1 MSKECLPIDTRQRC
15 SEMQNPDK
23 ESDAK
28 QYNQAH
34 KKAKG
39 IDPCNLVTLRE
50 REMTAG
56 QVPVL
61 SLYCKKEKIV
71 QCLAQ
76 VSGQTRNDW
85 AVVVVALHVR

>member
-1 MSKECLPIDTRQRC
+1 MISKRCLPIDKRQRC
-15 SEMQNPDK
+15 GEMQNPGK

-28 QYNQAH
+28 RYNQAR

-39 IDPCNLVTLRE
+39 IDPCKLVKLRE

-61 SLYCKKEKIV
+61 SLYCKKEKTV

-76 VSGQTRNDW
+76 VSGQ
-85 AVVVVALHVR
+85 A